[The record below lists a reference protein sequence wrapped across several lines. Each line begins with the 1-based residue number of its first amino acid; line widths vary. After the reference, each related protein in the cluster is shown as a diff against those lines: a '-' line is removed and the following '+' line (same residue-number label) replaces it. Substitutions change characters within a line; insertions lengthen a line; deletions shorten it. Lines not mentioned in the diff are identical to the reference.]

1 MSSRTPSRAALT
13 LLRAVGDGQ
22 VVCRA
27 GEGRDTRI
35 LRLDQ
40 GTNGRTATEAV
51 RRLEARGW
59 VRKANEPVGAEPF
72 EVTERGRFWLDLDD
86 PTYGMRVADAMP
98 TLHQAKDEREPFDA
112 CDEGEPPSGAVI
124 ELDDTV
130 GGGYWQRQGH
140 EWVPVAEADAL
151 TVLGLSASGASG
163 AFAGR

>member
-1 MSSRTPSRAALT
+1 MSSRTPSRAALA

-27 GEGRDTRI
+27 GEGRGVRI

-40 GTNGRTATEAV
+40 GLNGRTATGAV

-59 VRKANEPVGAEPF
+59 VRKADEPVGAERF
-72 EVTERGRFWLDLDD
+72 EVTERGQFWLDLDD

-98 TLHQAKDEREPFDA
+98 TLHPVEDGREPFNA
-112 CDEGEPPSGAVI
+112 CDDGEPPSGAVI

-140 EWVPVAEADAL
+140 EWVPVAKADAL
-151 TVLGLSASGASG
+151 TALG
-163 AFAGR
+163 FTC